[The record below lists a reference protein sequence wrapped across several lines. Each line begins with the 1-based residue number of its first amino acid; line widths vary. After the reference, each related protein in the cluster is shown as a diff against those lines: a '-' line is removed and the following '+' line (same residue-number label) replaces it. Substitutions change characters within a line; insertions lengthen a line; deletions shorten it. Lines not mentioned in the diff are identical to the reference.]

1 MRGLV
6 FLVSAI
12 LLAGCSGRASTD
24 GESVKI
30 LTSAGQS
37 VILPCHVSV
46 GVNDDVPSVEWS
58 KEGLRPN
65 IAFLYRDGCETFSE
79 KNPVF
84 NYRTNLI
91 MDELKN
97 GNLSL
102 RISPVQLSD
111 AGKYTCKAIRGRP
124 RDIVTVELSVGAASE
139 PRLAVVPAAGGG
151 VTLQCEADCW
161 FPTPEITLVDV
172 QGNVLDGEETKT
184 SLNSR
189 TGCYTATRRATL
201 QTANRVTCR
210 VHQPDINETK
220 DANIYIPDEYV
231 RSCTQNTI
239 IAVLVT
245 SLVGGLSSCAL
256 TAFLCKK
263 CGHSVG
269 GGEIQKRP
277 THSNLEGHNPGHH
290 GDHVGNASTEHVMSN
305 LHDREEIRRLTEE
318 VNHLRSKQCVVCQRG
333 QPTVNNSPSKHS
345 TDVSGPTSPTPDPS
359 PPSNHPKAA
368 TSANGNRPKPV
379 KKESKSAVSI
389 HIPASGPEIQR
400 SSPTPLRDKA
410 AASSALP
417 SDATQVGRSM
427 SMSEPRPGPNSAKV
441 QRRYSTSGLSNRF
454 TPLANLSEE
463 DGEPLL
469 YENKSD

>member
-12 LLAGCSGRASTD
+12 LLAGCSDVNT
-24 GESVKI
+24 SVMLSQYNVDKVYLLRRKIQRITEVCRI

-65 IAFLYRDGCETFSE
+65 IAFLYRDGW
-79 KNPVF
+79 
-84 NYRTNLI
+84 
-91 MDELKN
+91 
-97 GNLSL
+97 
-102 RISPVQLSD
+102 
-111 AGKYTCKAIRGRP
+111 
-124 RDIVTVELSVGAASE
+124 AASE

-201 QTANRVTCR
+201 QTANRFY
-210 VHQPDINETK
+210 N
-220 DANIYIPDEYV
+220 EYV